1 MSDSGDE
8 ADSRTASVGIQRPRS
23 KNSST
28 RGSGD
33 SDSRPKKRQR
43 RNRSRASDVSDN
55 LPRGASFSLNPLE
68 VDPDET
74 SSSGS
79 SAGSGADSDN
89 SDSPEKPATVNPHAG
104 STAPAISWNQGRKAP
119 VRTTL
124 GKRKA
129 SGEAQP
135 KPQAPGP
142 QAEQF
147 SAVNAFWKSRDGSAS
162 PEPSG
167 EDTGV
172 VGDEDSEDDLDGSSE
187 LEEGEVDSRSDSDAV
202 SLDSEADD
210 SILLNIG
217 DKAEDTA
224 DEYIPEKPAV
234 TNGQTNG
241 HVNGVSEGS
250 APSPPGIFESKE
262 EAFERYA
269 KKYPTPPA
277 TLVDLDKADMDI
289 QAQFIY
295 WDRDI
300 NEIDLQL
307 PVGCT
312 ECLQYG
318 HQAEVCPTKECSHCQ
333 AWNKHISALCPS
345 WQRCERCRE
354 RGHTDKECPSP
365 LKSSASEVP
374 CDFCD
379 STDHTESYCD
389 DRWKF
394 PLRES
399 TSTEVRVSISCA
411 NCISKSHLIGD
422 CPSLRRPYNT
432 SSFTLKGIDPDDI
445 INLNTAP
452 KQIQPPINYKQ
463 GRKARGGAR
472 GGINARSSSPSSDDM
487 LPRKGSKP
495 QPVSRGR
502 GRGSHI
508 RFGNSV
514 APPRNGPGP
523 DKSRGRPPPNRGR
536 PQFPGNNTRQRTLS
550 PLPRPFPRG
559 PPPRGRGRGGNGRGG
574 PPSRGG
580 GRGRRGK

>member
-8 ADSRTASVGIQRPRS
+8 ADSRTASVGIQRPRT
-23 KNSST
+23 KNSSNH
-28 RGSGD
+28 GSGD
-33 SDSRPKKRQR
+33 NDSRPKKRQR
-43 RNRSRASDVSDN
+43 RNRSRASDVSDI

-79 SAGSGADSDN
+79 SAGSGTDSDN
-89 SDSPEKPATVNPHAG
+89 SDSPEKPAPVNPHAG

-129 SGEAQP
+129 SGEVQP
-135 KPQAPGP
+135 KPQATGP
-142 QAEQF
+142 KSEQF
-147 SAVNAFWKSRDGSAS
+147 SAVNAFWTPHDDSPS
-162 PEPSG
+162 PELSG

-172 VGDEDSEDDLDGSSE
+172 IGDQVSEDESGGSSE
-187 LEEGEVDSRSDSDAV
+187 LEEGEVGSRSDSDAV

-217 DKAEDTA
+217 SKAEDTA
-224 DEYIPEKPAV
+224 DEYSREEAI

-241 HVNGVSEGS
+241 HVDGASEEGALPLPGS
-250 APSPPGIFESKE
+250 SESKE
-262 EAFERYA
+262 ETFERYA

-277 TLVDLDKADMDI
+277 TLVDLERGDMEI

-295 WDRDI
+295 WDQDI
-300 NEIDLQL
+300 NDIDLQL

-333 AWNKHISALCPS
+333 AWNQHISALCPS
-345 WQRCERCRE
+345 WRRCQRCRE
-354 RGHTDKECPSP
+354 RGHTDKECPSA

-374 CDFCD
+374 CDFCG
-379 STDHTESYCD
+379 SSDHTESFCD
-389 DRWKF
+389 DRWKL
-394 PLRES
+394 PLRET

-411 NCISKSHLIGD
+411 NCMSKSHLIGD
-422 CPSLRRPYNT
+422 CPSLHRPYNT
-432 SSFTLKGIDPDDI
+432 SSFSLKGIDPDLI

-452 KQIQPPINYKQ
+452 KQIQPPISYKQ

-514 APPRNGPGP
+514 APPRNGSGP
-523 DKSRGRPPPNRGR
+523 DKSRGRPPPSRGR

-550 PLPRPFPRG
+550 PLPRSFPRG